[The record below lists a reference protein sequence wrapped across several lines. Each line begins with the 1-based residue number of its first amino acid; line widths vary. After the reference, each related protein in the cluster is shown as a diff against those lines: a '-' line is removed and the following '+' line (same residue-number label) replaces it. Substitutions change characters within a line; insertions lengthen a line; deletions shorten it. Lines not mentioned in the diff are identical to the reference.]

1 MGEEVSMLSQAF
13 LVSLPPTQLYLDKSE
28 CHYHRDVF
36 GIYACIKWLHVCDA
50 AMRHEHHMLP
60 IE

>member
-1 MGEEVSMLSQAF
+1 MLSQAF